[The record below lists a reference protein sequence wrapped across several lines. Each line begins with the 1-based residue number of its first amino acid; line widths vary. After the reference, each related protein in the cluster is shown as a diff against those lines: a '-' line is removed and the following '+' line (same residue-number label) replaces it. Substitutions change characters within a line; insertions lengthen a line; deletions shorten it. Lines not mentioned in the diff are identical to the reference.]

1 VKILQWLPILLS
13 FTPLLGLI
21 LLLSLPKEKER
32 LHRMV
37 AILGT
42 LPPLILSFVVY
53 GMMLQKEFHL
63 SRSIEWFSI
72 PSLQINFPFDG
83 RIDGLSL
90 PFIFL
95 TCLLSTIAVIASF
108 WIKKKTKEYYV
119 LLLALESV
127 MLGVFTSSNLLQF
140 FIFFELTLI
149 FTFFLTG
156 IWGFT
161 NKERAANHFLLY
173 NGVGSGFMLFAFVGL
188 TMVFHSPDFNLIRE
202 GLAQIMPQKGVLD
215 PPISMLFWGIFLSLL
230 VAFAIKLPMFPFHSW
245 MVKVHT
251 EAPIPVV
258 IIHSGILL
266 KMGAYGFIRFG
277 VEMFPAY
284 MKQVSFY
291 LGVIGVICVL
301 YGAILAF
308 IEKDLKRILAYSSVS
323 HMGILLLG
331 IAALNH
337 AGLQGAIFQSV
348 SHGLISALLFY
359 LVGSLYE
366 RTGTTRIDELGGLA
380 RSVPL
385 FSGLLLIAGM
395 ALLGL
400 PTLSG
405 FISEFMVFLGFIKV
419 MPTLACIAA
428 LGLILTAMYTLRAV
442 MNISYGP
449 IVDRFKEISDLR
461 TKESVPMFI
470 LVGLII
476 LIGVFPAVLGDPMQR
491 TIHILISKIGG

>member
-1 VKILQWLPILLS
+1 MKLFQWLPLFLS
-13 FTPLLGLI
+13 FTPLLGL
-21 LLLSLPKEKER
+21 LPMLFLPREKER
-32 LHRMV
+32 LMRMV

-42 LPPLILSFVVY
+42 LPPLIISFVVY
-53 GMMLQKEFHL
+53 GLMLQREFHL
-63 SRSIEWFSI
+63 SGSIEWFSI
-72 PSLQINFPFDG
+72 PTLQMNFPLNG
-83 RIDGLSL
+83 WIDGLSL

-95 TCLLSTIAVIASF
+95 TCVLSTIAVIASF
-108 WIKKKTKEYYV
+108 WVTRKTKEYYI

-140 FIFFELTLI
+140 FIFFELTII

-156 IWGFT
+156 VWGFA
-161 NKERAANHFLLY
+161 NKERAANHFLIY
-173 NGVGSGFMLFAFVGL
+173 NGIGSGFMLFAFVGL
-188 TMVFHSPDFNLIRE
+188 TMIFHSPDLQVIRS
-202 GLAQIMPQKGVLD
+202 GLGQILAQKGALD
-215 PPISMLFWGIFLSLL
+215 PQVTALFWGIFLSLL
-230 VAFAIKLPMFPFHSW
+230 VAFAIKLPVFPFHSW
-245 MVKVHT
+245 MVRVHT

-277 VEMFPAY
+277 IELFPSY
-284 MKQVSFY
+284 MKEVSVY
-291 LGVIGVICVL
+291 LGVLGVIGVL
-301 YGAILAF
+301 YGAVLAF

-331 IAALNH
+331 IAACNST
-337 AGLQGAIFQSV
+337 GLQGAVFQSI

-380 RSVPL
+380 RSAPV
-385 FSGLLLIAGM
+385 FSGILLIGGM

-405 FISEFMVFLGFIKV
+405 FISEFMIFLGFIKV

-442 MNISYGP
+442 MTISYGP
-449 IVDRFKEISDLR
+449 LVDRFKEMSDLR
-461 TKESVPMFI
+461 TKESVPMYF
-470 LVGLII
+470 LVGLIV
-476 LIGVFPAVLGDPMQR
+476 LIGIYPAILGDPMQR
-491 TIHILISKIGG
+491 TIQTLVAKMGG